1 MLVLEAIGNLGAD
14 AIIKDLNGQKYIAFS
29 VAHTESYKDSQGQR
43 HERTTWVSCLK
54 YGESQV
60 INYLKKGTRVFIRGE
75 LSAKAYEA
83 GGALHFR
90 RKPGGPNRSPPAGR
104 NDFGRY
110 TNLRAAGISA
120 TRRSRRFAILTII
133 DMIGKK
139 LSPVLEEMEAT
150 LWEYEAFNGAKPNYT
165 LQKLIK
171 ILSMKAKQFKE
182 VNAVYGENQPEYYP
196 LPAYKSEDGTAVFC
210 FELDEEER
218 KKIAET
224 GELWVALRTFNQPLQ
239 PICVTVN
246 KSDVL
251 ITQ

>member
-83 GGALHFR
+83 GGALQAGINCR
-90 RKPGGPNRSPPAGR
+90 VRELQLLGGNRADQTEAPQQAVTTSAA
-104 NDFGRY
+104 
-110 TNLRAAGISA
+110 TAAGISA

-165 LQKLIK
+165 LEGFRASTKIFMSALLDKFFEKQQAEGVSQEDTLKAVEKLGQDVRALVFNATGIDTHLLYNRTK
-171 ILSMKAKQFKE
+171 
-182 VNAVYGENQPEYYP
+182 VN
-196 LPAYKSEDGTAVFC
+196 
-210 FELDEEER
+210 
-218 KKIAET
+218 
-224 GELWVALRTFNQPLQ
+224 
-239 PICVTVN
+239 
-246 KSDVL
+246 
-251 ITQ
+251 

>member
-83 GGALHFR
+83 GGALQAGINCR
-90 RKPGGPNRSPPAGR
+90 VRELQLLGGNRADQNRSPPAGR

-165 LQKLIK
+165 LEGFRASTKIFMSALLDKFFEKQQAEGVSQEDTLKAVEKLGQDVRALVFNATGIDTHLLYNRTK
-171 ILSMKAKQFKE
+171 
-182 VNAVYGENQPEYYP
+182 VN
-196 LPAYKSEDGTAVFC
+196 
-210 FELDEEER
+210 
-218 KKIAET
+218 
-224 GELWVALRTFNQPLQ
+224 
-239 PICVTVN
+239 
-246 KSDVL
+246 
-251 ITQ
+251 